1 MPGRRAS
8 LCPMGLVWTDCYDAR
23 FRICPQNGGSIAK
36 HSRLWCWC
44 RQMCAPR
51 SMWGF
56 VLHFEWAPN
65 WSVTGQRAFSF
76 SLSFSPCAARQVVL
90 CNDMCI
96 NFSWTIR
103 FSVRQD
109 GFITVRLRCKQI
121 PFSQRPLFAF
131 LTSQR
136 CKVQRSTNAVQKTN
150 LHRWFSHYVTVVGV
164 DSLKLL

>member
-1 MPGRRAS
+1 MLAFAFAPKTAAALPSTPGFGAGAGKCVLPAACEG
-8 LCPMGLVWTDCYDAR
+8 LCYILNELQIGVSP
-23 FRICPQNGGSIAK
+23 SSE
-36 HSRLWCWC
+36 H
-44 RQMCAPR
+44 
-51 SMWGF
+51 
-56 VLHFEWAPN
+56 
-65 WSVTGQRAFSF
+65 
-76 SLSFSPCAARQVVL
+76 SLSLSLSLPALHARWC

-150 LHRWFSHYVTVVGV
+150 LHRWFAHYVTVVGV